1 MPTLRRLRNTVTPAE
16 RRQYYLD
23 KGLWNSDTLAEV
35 VARHA
40 QDRPTATAVVDRL
53 GERRVSYA
61 ELDADA
67 NRVAAFLAEQGVEQG
82 DVVAVQLPN
91 WYETVTIAL
100 GIFKLGAVINPMLP
114 VYRGRELRHMLR
126 VGETKVIFTPR
137 IYRNFDYLALVE
149 ELRDDT
155 PNLRAHVVVCDNAS
169 ARALSFDQVMSTSS
183 AAPKPTLEAADVSEL
198 IFTSGTEADPKA
210 IMHTEQTTNFSVRT
224 GVASLGMGDNDV
236 IWMPSPIGHSTGFNY
251 GVRFALYCGL
261 KLVLQ
266 DRWDGA
272 EAADLVAA
280 EGCTYTLAATTFL
293 LDFIVACDTK
303 PRDVRS
309 MRLFGCGGAPVPPDL
324 VRRAAA
330 HGIGVLRL
338 YGSTEVL
345 VGTWNRRESPLE
357 KRLNTDGVAVND
369 VEVVCHDE
377 SGRDVLNEPGEI
389 YTRGPDTCVGF
400 FDDPDRTV
408 ATFDDQG
415 WVKSGDLA
423 VIDADG
429 YLTVVGRKKEILIRG
444 GLNVAPREVEE
455 VILGLPQVAAVAV
468 IGLPDSRLG
477 EVGCACVVLRASA
490 GLNFEEMTAHL
501 RQAGLAQYKW
511 PERLE
516 IVPELPMTPSGKVR
530 KHVLVASLSQ
540 G

>member
-1 MPTLRRLRNTVTPAE
+1 MQTLRRLRNTVTPAD

-23 KGLWNSDTLAEV
+23 RGLWNADTLADV

-40 QDRPTATAVVDRL
+40 RERPSAPAVVDRL

-61 ELDADA
+61 DLDADA
-67 NRVAAFLAEQGVEQG
+67 NKVAAFLAEQGVEQG

-114 VYRGRELRHMLR
+114 VYRGKELRHMLR

-137 IYRNFDYLALVE
+137 TYRNFDYLALVE

-155 PNLRAHVVVCDNAS
+155 PELRAHVVVGEAG
-169 ARALSFDQVMSTSS
+169 ARALPFEQVTRS
-183 AAPKPTLEAADVSEL
+183 AGKPPQPMLLAEDVSEL

-210 IMHTEQTTNFSVRT
+210 IMHTEQTTNFSVRAAVT
-224 GVASLGMGDNDV
+224 SLGMGEGEV
-236 IWMPSPIGHSTGFNY
+236 IWMASPIGHSTGFNY
-251 GVRFALYCGL
+251 GVRFALYCGF

-266 DRWDGA
+266 DRWEGA

-293 LDFIVACDTK
+293 HDFVAACDDK
-303 PRDVRS
+303 PRDVQA

-324 VRRAAA
+324 VRRAAR
-330 HGIGVLRL
+330 HGVGVLRL

-345 VGTWNRRESPLE
+345 VGTWKRPESPLE

-369 VEVVCHDE
+369 VEVVARDE
-377 SGRDVLNEPGEI
+377 TGGEVVGEPGEI

-400 FDDPDRTV
+400 FEDPERTA

-423 VIDADG
+423 VVDTDG

-455 VILGLPQVAAVAV
+455 VILALPQVAAVAV
-468 IGLPDSRLG
+468 IGLPDARLG
-477 EVGCACVVLRASA
+477 EIGCACVVLHSSE
-490 GLNFEEMTAHL
+490 LLSFDDMTAHL
-501 RQAGLAQYKW
+501 RATGLAQYKW
-511 PERLE
+511 PERLA
-516 IVPELPMTPSGKVR
+516 IVPELPMTASGKVR
-530 KHVLVASLSQ
+530 KHILVASLSQ